1 MENNSITDELNKNNH
16 VSFEESTKTAETSAA
31 NNSTLLKK
39 KKTNQKQVKLKSVE
53 NIDTLSTTNKSNDV
67 NLKLSSK
74 STSLASVNSTRS
86 SSSIFSYSYVILIAS
101 FFSYMLASLLSSC
114 FGVFFESM
122 STDLNWSRSQVAF
135 IGSLLTSLQ
144 DLAGPISSALTN
156 HYGCR
161 KTAMFGGLICAL
173 GIIGSAYTTNFWL
186 FGFLM
191 GGVSGFGGS
200 LVLVSSVVV
209 VTYYFEDK
217 PSFAAGFTISGASM
231 GQSIFTMII
240 IKLNEVYGRSGCFL
254 ILGGILLNIVVC
266 GALFRPHP
274 WELEDDDDEDDEEDD
289 DEDDEDEDDDEEDE
303 DEEEEDND
311 YENMDEVENELTETE
326 TKQIRKIATIE
337 SNLNENEEKKKENN
351 APMAT
356 NDDYNDDE
364 QAEIELYFHDLFLMN
379 EKNENQVFYS
389 DQMNVGATG
398 SNGGGGGAGNVTTSS
413 QYLSNRKDFQ
423 SDPCLNSNNNENEMP
438 SLGVSVISIA
448 SIQQQQQ
455 QEQERQHQLKNK
467 QNFHKNQM
475 FSYFDR
481 HHSLQ
486 QIPTDHFNLNSN
498 TSNSNLKQLAK
509 SDLILKNFTSAYSLM
524 MSKQQIID
532 DQQEEEEELR
542 LDNAEFVLLDTEE
555 MMTDCNSNLML
566 SSSQTAIYLPFLNDQ
581 PNLNEEQLNKID
593 LKREKSKSNILYNNS
608 ETCNET
614 IEILANDTK
623 KLMSQRNSY
632 SEMKQSIEDETNE
645 TDQIK
650 SKISSSTK
658 ISTFLNRFTNFFSKK
673 TNKQELALKV
683 TETPVPLVVPSS
695 PPVQQQQQ
703 QVTVEANNQLIT
715 KTNKSKHIVTL
726 DPVNYKLIIN
736 NRNQSDKTGP
746 RFIIARC
753 NCRQRNLQNLQ
764 KRTEKQQ
771 RRNKLRSNSV
781 NIASN
786 TNNNNNNNGIIDLPE
801 TNEKTSQSQ
810 SIINQTSVNMDI
822 NKKQMNRNSTPTNFD
837 KNQFKFKHFPNCPI
851 SKLNR
856 LKNMH
861 IVQNQNSNHHHHHHH
876 HYNHHLQASM
886 LVNQAKRNNLY
897 YVPSLFQNSYRF
909 PLHFKNVYYYKSLIN
924 LNMRLKNLKSHGN
937 HTATL
942 AGVLNLKDFE
952 TNQPHIH
959 LNNHHHH
966 HNHHYSHHHQQ
977 QQQQT
982 NNVSF
987 SCPNLNPNQFFI
999 VNKNVISFKRLNEQY
1014 GGQIVPIKG
1023 IRRPMQMLTKNDNN
1037 NTISTTTTTTT
1048 TNNSNT
1054 PINNSNTNNTKLN
1067 VQNLVQTK
1075 NLEFTSNLKDVSKVL
1090 NAGSIVISSSREM
1103 PTKKRLLNLNQ
1114 TSGGK
1119 KLSTSSKQQSSD
1131 QIRKSNESL
1140 ICANEDYN
1148 DNIQDSLLRKSKD
1161 KKSSIIEKQDEE
1173 DEEDED
1179 DEEDEED
1186 EDDDEDEEDDEEE
1199 TCDNCFTRTKIGY
1212 YMYKNIWKP
1221 MINSFKFI
1229 FYSICENLK
1238 LFRFF
1243 KFSVFAFCN
1252 FILSFFYESPFIFI
1266 NSYMVNNNLSE
1277 EQAGSVTI
1285 AVGIVCIFSSSNL
1298 IFSKIANRF
1307 IHPSIFL
1314 SN

>member
-1 MENNSITDELNKNNH
+1 MENSRTDELNKNNH
-16 VSFEESTKTAETSAA
+16 VSFEESTKAAETSAA

-39 KKTNQKQVKLKSVE
+39 KKINQKQVKLKSVE

-74 STSLASVNSTRS
+74 STSLASVNSTR

-161 KTAMFGGLICAL
+161 RTAMFGGLICAL

-274 WELEDDDDEDDEEDD
+274 WELEDDDDEDDEEEE
-289 DEDDEDEDDDEEDE
+289 DEDDEDEEDDEEDE
-303 DEEEEDND
+303 DEEEDDD
-311 YENMDEVENELTETE
+311 YENMDEVESENELETE
-326 TKQIRKIATIE
+326 TKQIRKIATKE
-337 SNLNENEEKKKENN
+337 SNLNESEEKKKENN

-356 NDDYNDDE
+356 NDDDNNDDE

-389 DQMNVGATG
+389 DQMNVDASG
-398 SNGGGGGAGNVTTSS
+398 SNGVGGVGNVTTSS

-423 SDPCLNSNNNENEMP
+423 SDPCLNSNNENEMP
-438 SLGVSVISIA
+438 SIGVSVISIA

-455 QEQERQHQLKNK
+455 QQQHQLQQHQLKNK

-555 MMTDCNSNLML
+555 MITDCNSNLML

-593 LKREKSKSNILYNNS
+593 LKREKSKSNILYNNNNS
-608 ETCNET
+608 EACNET

-623 KLMSQRNSY
+623 KMMSQRNSY
-632 SEMKQSIEDETNE
+632 SEMKQSEKDETTE
-645 TDQIK
+645 RQIK
-650 SKISSSTK
+650 SKISRPTR

-673 TNKQELALKV
+673 SNKQELPLKV
-683 TETPVPLVVPSS
+683 TETPVPPVTPPA

-703 QVTVEANNQLIT
+703 VTDEANNQLIT

-786 TNNNNNNNGIIDLPE
+786 TTNNNEIIDLPE

-861 IVQNQNSNHHHHHHH
+861 IVQNQNSNHHHHHY
-876 HYNHHLQASM
+876 YNHHLQASM

-966 HNHHYSHHHQQ
+966 HHHYSHHHQ

-1037 NTISTTTTTTT
+1037 NTITSTTTTT
-1048 TNNSNT
+1048 TNNTNT
-1054 PINNSNTNNTKLN
+1054 PINNSNTNTKLN

-1119 KLSTSSKQQSSD
+1119 KLSTSSKQQQSD
-1131 QIRKSNESL
+1131 KIKKSNESL
-1140 ICANEDYN
+1140 ICVNDDYN
-1148 DNIQDSLLRKSKD
+1148 DNIQDTLLRKSKD

-1179 DEEDEED
+1179 DEEEDED
-1186 EDDDEDEEDDEEE
+1186 EDDDEDEEDDEEEE

-1298 IFSKIANRF
+1298 IFSK
-1307 IHPSIFL
+1307 
-1314 SN
+1314 